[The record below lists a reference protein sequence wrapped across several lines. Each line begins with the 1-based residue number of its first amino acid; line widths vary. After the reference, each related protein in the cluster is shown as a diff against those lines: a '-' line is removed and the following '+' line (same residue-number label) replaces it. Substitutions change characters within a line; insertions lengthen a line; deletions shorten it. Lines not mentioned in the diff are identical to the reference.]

1 MNVSSKGLNVL
12 SLFDGL
18 GGARIALDRLGF
30 KVDNYFASEVDKH
43 AIKVA
48 QHNWDDIQ
56 HIGDVTKVS
65 FDSGFLTTEVGVF
78 YVGKID
84 LLTGG
89 SPCFVAGTTVDTQGG
104 YKAIED
110 VLPGDY
116 VLTHT
121 NQYKKVLRVGGKLS
135 SDTLSLTAQGVIPT
149 ITTTEHPYY
158 VRSKVKGV
166 LSEPYWKEAGKL
178 VKGDYVGIN
187 INQASSN
194 PLNLTE
200 DECLVIGRYIA
211 DGHTRKDYRSGENRP
226 THRQW
231 QLIVS
236 VGKDKIESFSDK
248 YKLKH
253 SFYKHSQGVNRAVF
267 SNKRLV
273 EIVETYCGV
282 NSYTKAFHKVLLDL
296 PTNLLSKVLEGYMD
310 GDGCYTNGGFQATT
324 VSKLL
329 AISLAKAVNKVYGV
343 GASIHF
349 FERPKTYVIEGRT
362 VNQADT
368 YIVRFQ
374 KQRPKQAQYHVIG
387 DVVWHPIR
395 RIELLDVEV
404 EVFNLEVE
412 DDNSYTA
419 NSAIVHNCQNFS
431 SAAAMGSSE
440 NTRTG
445 LEGEKS
451 GLFYHYLRIKEEIE
465 AENPDLIFLLEN
477 VKMKKECKYDLD
489 NFLKV
494 EGVYIDSK
502 LVSYQKRIRGY
513 WSNLPIT
520 QPEDRNISFQDFKE
534 YGNLDQYKLNAT
546 PSRLRMWS
554 DGNGN
559 GGHKSCLNVTR
570 LDKIN
575 CLTTKQDRCPNS
587 GLVQYQDFCRYLTR
601 SELEQAQTV
610 PIGYTDCLS
619 YNQACAV
626 LGNGWCIDVIC
637 HILKE
642 MKIVVDDEVGEG
654 HSNPTE
660 AKQPARVIP
669 HKEYSHEICNHTAL
683 HP

>member
-65 FDSGFLTTEVGVF
+65 YLNGYLSTEVGTF

-89 SPCFVAGTTVDTQGG
+89 SPC
-104 YKAIED
+104 
-110 VLPGDY
+110 
-116 VLTHT
+116 
-121 NQYKKVLRVGGKLS
+121 
-135 SDTLSLTAQGVIPT
+135 
-149 ITTTEHPYY
+149 
-158 VRSKVKGV
+158 
-166 LSEPYWKEAGKL
+166 
-178 VKGDYVGIN
+178 
-187 INQASSN
+187 
-194 PLNLTE
+194 
-200 DECLVIGRYIA
+200 
-211 DGHTRKDYRSGENRP
+211 
-226 THRQW
+226 
-231 QLIVS
+231 
-236 VGKDKIESFSDK
+236 
-248 YKLKH
+248 
-253 SFYKHSQGVNRAVF
+253 
-267 SNKRLV
+267 
-273 EIVETYCGV
+273 
-282 NSYTKAFHKVLLDL
+282 
-296 PTNLLSKVLEGYMD
+296 
-310 GDGCYTNGGFQATT
+310 
-324 VSKLL
+324 
-329 AISLAKAVNKVYGV
+329 
-343 GASIHF
+343 
-349 FERPKTYVIEGRT
+349 
-362 VNQADT
+362 
-368 YIVRFQ
+368 
-374 KQRPKQAQYHVIG
+374 
-387 DVVWHPIR
+387 
-395 RIELLDVEV
+395 
-404 EVFNLEVE
+404 
-412 DDNSYTA
+412 
-419 NSAIVHNCQNFS
+419 QNFS

-440 NTRTG
+440 NSRTG
-445 LEGEKS
+445 LDGEKS
-451 GLFYHYLRIKEEIE
+451 ALFYHYLRIKEEIE
-465 AENPDLIFLLEN
+465 AENPNLIFLLEN
-477 VKMKKECKYDLD
+477 VKMKKECKADLD
-489 NFLKV
+489 SFLKV

-513 WSNLPIT
+513 WSNLNLT

-559 GGHKSCLNVTR
+559 GGHKNCLNITH

-619 YNQACAV
+619 YNQACAI

-654 HSNPTE
+654 HNNPTE